1 MCVVNPKNLIN
12 WDFIMM
18 MKSVNLL
25 KTLSNYDIENI
36 FIDELI

>member
-1 MCVVNPKNLIN
+1 MWVINPKNLIN
-12 WDFIMM
+12 WDFMM

-25 KTLSNYDIENI
+25 KTLSNYDIENL